1 MQKAWNFNVAT
12 VSAKKNDYRI
22 HFLCMSNNE
31 VTNIVKN
38 SDLKEKI
45 GFLQEYKIFFLS
57 IHKRFFLAYI

>member
-12 VSAKKNDYRI
+12 VSAKKINYWI

-38 SDLKEKI
+38 SDLKERI
-45 GFLQEYKIFFLS
+45 GFVQEYKIFFLA
-57 IHKRFFLAYI
+57 IHKRFFLVYI